1 MTKHAVY
8 RVVLLYH
15 DPLLRDIV
23 RNIFGQS
30 SDIDIVA
37 ELPSPNTPLAD
48 LIKAQP
54 DVVVVDRGSLDDTL
68 PAAVG
73 SMVATLAAD
82 HPRIRVIALCLAEAS
97 VTVLNG
103 WQLSNASADTLVDCV
118 RGREPR
124 EMSRTR
130 RRTRPAGRSGRKA
143 AS

>member
-1 MTKHAVY
+1 MTRHAVY
-8 RVVLLYH
+8 RVALLYH

-30 SDIDIVA
+30 GDIEIVA
-37 ELPSPNTPLAD
+37 ELPTPNTPLTE
-48 LIKAQP
+48 LIKAEP

-68 PAAVG
+68 PAAVR
-73 SMVATLAAD
+73 SLVATLAAD

-103 WQLSNASADTLVDCV
+103 WQLSNASADTLIDCV
-118 RGREPR
+118 LGREPR
-124 EMSRTR
+124 EIGRTR
-130 RRTRPAGRSGRKA
+130 RRTRSTGRSRRKA

>member
-8 RVVLLYH
+8 RVALLYH

-30 SDIDIVA
+30 SDIRIVA
-37 ELPSPNTPLAD
+37 ELPSPNTPLAE
-48 LIKAQP
+48 LIKAEP
-54 DVVVVDRGSLDDTL
+54 DVVVVDRGSMDDTL

-73 SMVATLAAD
+73 SLLATLAAD
-82 HPRIRVIALCLAEAS
+82 HPCIRVIALCLAEAS

-103 WQLSNASADTLVDCV
+103 WQLSNASADTLMNCV

-124 EMSRTR
+124 QMSPSR
-130 RRTRPAGRSGRKA
+130 RARPAGRPRRKA